1 MTYGKLLLTDST
13 KASQASSYFIK
24 GLDLDTAKDKTP
36 RYREV
41 AEAFKDA
48 QKYGTAA
55 EWYKKIVD
63 QNMTGIEPL
72 DYWWSG
78 VMYFYAKD
86 YTNAEPM
93 LKTMSE
99 KYPNEP
105 SSYYWLGRVMASSKD
120 KEYKN
125 GAASSYFNQWLGLV
139 KKDDPAKKNDLI
151 KAYTYL
157 AMVAYNGN
165 NKVEATDYSNKL
177 LALDPNENTAKQIL
191 KGLESMK

>member
-1 MTYGKLLLTDST
+1 M
-13 KASQASSYFIK
+13 
-24 GLDLDTAKDKTP
+24 DTTKDKAP
-36 RYREV
+36 LHREI
-41 AEAFKDA
+41 AESFKDA
-48 QKYGTAA
+48 QKYATAA
-55 EWYKKIVD
+55 EWYKKTLNLNTASV
-63 QNMTGIEPL
+63 EPL

-105 SSYYWLGRVMASSKD
+105 SSYYWLGRVIFSSKD

-125 GAASSYFNQWLGLV
+125 GSATSYFTQWLGMV
-139 KKDDPAKKNDLI
+139 KADDPAKKNDLI

-157 AMVAYNGN
+157 AMVAYNN
-165 NKVEATDYSNKL
+165 SQKDEAIQFSNKL
-177 LALDPNENTAKQIL
+177 TTLDPNDNTAKQI
-191 KGLESMK
+191 MKAVGTMK